1 MRLAIDD
8 FGTGY
13 SSLSYLRQFP
23 FDILKIDQSFVASMV
38 DSPQAMA
45 MVRTMIQLGRR
56 LKLEVVA
63 EGVET
68 EQQLEVLRHLRC
80 QDVQGYLFSRPAEA
94 EVITSY
100 LTEWSTHSSRRGARV
115 PHGPARDPVD
125 DGQLR
130 EGAYHADR
138 CTD

>member
-38 DSPQAMA
+38 DSAQAET

-56 LKLEVVA
+56 LKLEVIA
-63 EGVET
+63 EGVESR
-68 EQQLEVLRHLRC
+68 EQLDLLRRMHC
-80 QDVQGYLFSRPAEA
+80 HQVQGYLFSRPIDGATM
-94 EVITSY
+94 TS
-100 LTEWSTHSSRRGARV
+100 LLGELSHGLDGESELCCSTGTIACRSTLRPETVSAPSS
-115 PHGPARDPVD
+115 
-125 DGQLR
+125 
-130 EGAYHADR
+130 
-138 CTD
+138 